1 MINDD
6 KCKSLGNRKF
16 LLYNPGFLTTCGPW
30 DGHPRV
36 RMSCSQLD
44 LNAFSIAVSGQDA
57 PELHGTVIFPADLFH
72 SLKHT
77 SARDTVTVRDL
88 LIRRPSLLWMVQ
100 INSWIHR
107 HACMQTQETYVRNH
121 LIGFKILKSPLP
133 SATQNIT
140 GITSDFRFFGF
151 HLTKDNTN
159 SLGKLVTYQKK

>member
-6 KCKSLGNRKF
+6 TCKRLGNRKF
-16 LLYNPGFLTTCGPW
+16 LLYIYISIYNPGFLTTCGPW

-36 RMSCSQLD
+36 QGS
-44 LNAFSIAVSGQDA
+44 FSIAVSGQDA

-77 SARDTVTVRDL
+77 SARDTLHFCEWFKFKSTAEYTDMR
-88 LIRRPSLLWMVQ
+88 
-100 INSWIHR
+100 
-107 HACMQTQETYVRNH
+107 ACKRKKQYVRNH
-121 LIGFKILKSPLP
+121 FIGFRIVKPPLP